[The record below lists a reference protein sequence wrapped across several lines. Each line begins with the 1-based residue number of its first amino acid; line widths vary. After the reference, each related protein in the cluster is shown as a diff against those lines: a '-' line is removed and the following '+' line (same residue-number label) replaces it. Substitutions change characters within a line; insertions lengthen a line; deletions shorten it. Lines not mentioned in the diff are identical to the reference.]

1 MSHATICHVAHAGMM
16 VNICAY
22 QLIPTAHKY
31 DPEDTV
37 VSHSILAGMMI
48 MAVSL
53 VIFLY

>member
-1 MSHATICHVAHAGMM
+1 MLSNALDFLGMM

-37 VSHSILAGMMI
+37 VSHSILVGMMI
-48 MAVSL
+48 MAMSL